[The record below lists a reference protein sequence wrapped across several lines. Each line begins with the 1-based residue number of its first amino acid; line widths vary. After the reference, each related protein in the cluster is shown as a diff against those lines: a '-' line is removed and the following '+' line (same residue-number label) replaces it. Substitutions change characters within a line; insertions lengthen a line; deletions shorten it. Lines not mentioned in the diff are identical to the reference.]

1 MPSTRKGKGIRT
13 LLCGYCLHAVLKE
26 GNFGEWPGQDNV
38 EDYDLDGS
46 IACNVCGKDADFV
59 VQLELVWDRS
69 NYSLMNSLNQMPF
82 YLCKAHEYIYERMQ
96 NNIELTEY
104 FRETVNANR

>member
-1 MPSTRKGKGIRT
+1 MEVIRT

-38 EDYDLDGS
+38 EDYELDGS

>member
-1 MPSTRKGKGIRT
+1 MRWLHEGIRT
-13 LLCGYCLHAVLKE
+13 LLCGYCLDGVLKE
-26 GNFGEWPGQDNV
+26 GNFGDWPGQDNI
-38 EDYDLDGS
+38 EDCELDGS

>member
-1 MPSTRKGKGIRT
+1 MRFPCEGIRT
-13 LLCGYCLHAVLKE
+13 LLCGYCLHPVLKE
-26 GNFGEWPGQDNV
+26 GNFGDWPGQDNV
-38 EDYDLDGS
+38 EDYELDGL

-104 FRETVNANR
+104 FRETVIANR

>member
-1 MPSTRKGKGIRT
+1 M
-13 LLCGYCLHAVLKE
+13 LKE

-59 VQLELVWDRS
+59 VQLELS
-69 NYSLMNSLNQMPF
+69 MG
-82 YLCKAHEYIYERMQ
+82 
-96 NNIELTEY
+96 
-104 FRETVNANR
+104 